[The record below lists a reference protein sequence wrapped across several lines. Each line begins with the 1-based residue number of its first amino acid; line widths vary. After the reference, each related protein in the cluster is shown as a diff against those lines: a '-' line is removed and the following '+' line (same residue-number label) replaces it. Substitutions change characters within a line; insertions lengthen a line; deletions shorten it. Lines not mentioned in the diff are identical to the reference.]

1 MHTASYEFL
10 MKLKESAGCHQTLF
24 VWMGSR
30 DETMVGQ
37 ADTQKGTS
45 PHMMQIRVQEV
56 DRTTI

>member
-1 MHTASYEFL
+1 MSPDPLRT
-10 MKLKESAGCHQTLF
+10 
-24 VWMGSR
+24 VGSG

-56 DRTTI
+56 KLAISNLCGSTFCSIKI

>member
-10 MKLKESAGCHQTLF
+10 MKLKESAGCHRTLSAW
-24 VWMGSR
+24 VGSG
-30 DETMVGQ
+30 DGTMVGQ

-56 DRTTI
+56 K

>member
-10 MKLKESAGCHQTLF
+10 MKLKESAADVTMTLSAW
-24 VWMGSR
+24 VGSG

-45 PHMMQIRVQEV
+45 PHMMQLRVQEV
-56 DRTTI
+56 K

>member
-10 MKLKESAGCHQTLF
+10 MKLKESAGCHQTLSTQ
-24 VWMGSR
+24 VGSG

-45 PHMMQIRVQEV
+45 PHIMQIRVQEV
-56 DRTTI
+56 K